1 MFTATKLAPA
11 ATKVD
16 IRIGTLYS
24 PHVVATFMDKHT
36 ENVSTQAIYQ
46 SASPDTIEVYNG
58 QLRGLKQGPAVI
70 TAEYTDIMG
79 NNLTT
84 SFTANATYFPF
95 AQDEVKVI
103 KGSGSYSEKNHV
115 FIPGKSG
122 RVGWTYD
129 NPIDI
134 SGFKFLVVKLLT
146 LSSNT
151 PNFGVVLCPKTTS
164 NVYHISD
171 LGKAKQVVI
180 DLQNAKYTSSVQK
193 NKPVDLTNIASIS
206 ITSDGSGNGKIFVGE
221 MFLSNDDQYDTTG
234 ITEMTATRNNKVNVY
249 TLAGQLLQKGVNRS
263 EAVKN
268 LPAGIYV
275 IGNKKVI
282 VK

>member
-1 MFTATKLAPA
+1 
-11 ATKVD
+11 
-16 IRIGTLYS
+16 
-24 PHVVATFMDKHT
+24 
-36 ENVSTQAIYQ
+36 
-46 SASPDTIEVYNG
+46 
-58 QLRGLKQGPAVI
+58 
-70 TAEYTDIMG
+70 
-79 NNLTT
+79 
-84 SFTANATYFPF
+84 
-95 AQDEVKVI
+95 
-103 KGSGSYSEKNHV
+103 
-115 FIPGKSG
+115 
-122 RVGWTYD
+122 
-129 NPIDI
+129 
-134 SGFKFLVVKLLT
+134 
-146 LSSNT
+146 
-151 PNFGVVLCPKTTS
+151 VLCPKTTS

-249 TLAGQLLQKGVNRS
+249 TLAGQLLQKCVNRS